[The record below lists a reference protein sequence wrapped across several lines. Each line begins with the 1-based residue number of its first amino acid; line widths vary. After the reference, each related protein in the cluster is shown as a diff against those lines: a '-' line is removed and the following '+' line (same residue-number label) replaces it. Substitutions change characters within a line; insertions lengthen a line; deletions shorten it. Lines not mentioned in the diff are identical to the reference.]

1 VCSAWYRSF
10 WHERSGPAAVEGAT
24 VHPKAATHS
33 EIKTQLLF
41 WWVMHAPTPMLRH
54 FGFTFTPRELELH
67 LELQLLL
74 DGELQVTTR
83 AEHDEVLRWLDQ
95 LRAQNER
102 KGVFDRPLLSA
113 LLDRLAA
120 QVRERQVAAL

>member
-1 VCSAWYRSF
+1 
-10 WHERSGPAAVEGAT
+10 
-24 VHPKAATHS
+24 
-33 EIKTQLLF
+33 
-41 WWVMHAPTPMLRH
+41 
-54 FGFTFTPRELELH
+54 
-67 LELQLLL
+67 LL

-102 KGVFDRPLLSA
+102 KGVFDLPLLSA